1 MNSADQAEDMTAGQP
16 ERLQKVLAAAG
27 VGSRRSCEDLINA
40 RRVTVDGK
48 VAKIGDKVDPVTAEI
63 LVDGQRVQVDTRMV
77 YIAMNKPIGVVST
90 MDDDKGRE
98 ALLDYVGDVGQR
110 IFHVGR
116 LDAETDGLLL
126 LTNDGALA
134 HKLTHPSFE
143 VPKTYLAE
151 VEGPLPRS
159 VGRDLLAGVELDDGV
174 AKVDSFKLVDAVD
187 KAALVEIVLHEGR
200 NRIVRR
206 MFDHV
211 GHPVIRL
218 IRTGFGP
225 IKLGDLKVGRHRRLN
240 AGEVAALFKMVEG
253 KGQSGTAGKSAGKT
267 PSKTA
272 IRGRR

>member
-1 MNSADQAEDMTAGQP
+1 MNSADQVEAVSATQP

-27 VGSRRSCEDLINA
+27 VGSRRSCEDLIHA

-48 VAKIGDKVDPVTAEI
+48 FAKLGDKVDPVTAVI

-98 ALLDYVGDVGQR
+98 ALMDYVGDVGQR

-159 VGRDLLAGVELDDGV
+159 VGRDLLAGVELDDGI
-174 AKVDSFKLVDAVD
+174 AKVDSFKLIDAVD
-187 KAALVEIVLHEGR
+187 KAALVEVVLHEGR

-225 IKLGDLKVGRHRRLN
+225 IKLGDLKIGRHRRLN
-240 AGEVAALFKMVEG
+240 AGEVAALFKMVER
-253 KGQSGTAGKSAGKT
+253 KS
-267 PSKTA
+267 P
-272 IRGRR
+272 R